1 MIRLLPTSRGAAAAG
16 LQAPREPY
24 LSINDYAGIV
34 PALLAG
40 VGIGELPPLV
50 RPELVQQGRLV
61 EVMHNW
67 RLRAFDLWLLNLGN
81 RHLPR
86 AVQLFKEFAA
96 KKTPKL
102 FPNLPI

>member
-1 MIRLLPTSRGAAAAG
+1 M
-16 LQAPREPY
+16 
-24 LSINDYAGIV
+24 
-34 PALLAG
+34 
-40 VGIGELPPLV
+40 
-50 RPELVQQGRLV
+50 QQGRLV